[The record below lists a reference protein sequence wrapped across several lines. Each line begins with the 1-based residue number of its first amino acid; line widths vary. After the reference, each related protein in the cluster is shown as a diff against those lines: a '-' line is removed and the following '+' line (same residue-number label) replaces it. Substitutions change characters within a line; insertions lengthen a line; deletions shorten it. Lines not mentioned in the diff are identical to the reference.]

1 MIVDRYDPVNLFE
14 MVPTKLRLEM
24 EPELAALDRLLEDDE
39 IFVRLKADLSKR
51 RPNSARLGRHSTPVE
66 VLLRMLVVR
75 RLYDW
80 SFEQTERNV
89 SDSLVLRQ
97 FCRLY
102 LEPAP
107 DDTTLIRWAKLI
119 GPETLERLNERA
131 VALAVEHKATRGR
144 KLRTDATVVEANI
157 SHPRDS
163 ALLSDGVR
171 VLGRLMGKAKG
182 IFFLEGAGELFRD
195 RSRSAKRLA
204 RRIDEGARRRG
215 GDAKEALKGAYKRLI
230 GVAKASLEQARKVR
244 EMLPPEE
251 WRGLVDGLE
260 RFEEIVEQVVDQTER
275 RVLKGES
282 VPAAEKLVSLFEPHT
297 SIIRR
302 GKAGKETEYGH
313 KVWLE
318 ETEGGII
325 SGYRVLE
332 GNPADQAQLPPTL
345 EHHEERFGKPPRL
358 VAADR
363 GVYSPDNER
372 ECRKRGI
379 EQVCLPKPGK
389 KSERRREYER
399 RGWFRRGMRFR
410 AGIEGRISVC
420 KRRGYLGRCR
430 DKGEEGFGKWVGW
443 GVLCANLSTIA
454 RTMACR

>member
-1 MIVDRYDPVNLFE
+1 MIVDRHEPMNLSE
-14 MVPTKLRLEM
+14 LVPELRLEM
-24 EPELAALDRLLEDDE
+24 EPELAALDRLLDDDE
-39 IFVRLKADLSKR
+39 LFLRIKADLSKR
-51 RPNSARLGRHSTPVE
+51 RPNSSRLGRRSTPVE
-66 VLLRMLVVR
+66 VVLRMLVVR

-80 SFEQTERNV
+80 SFEATERNV
-89 SDSLVLRQ
+89 SDSLLLRQ

-102 LEPAP
+102 LEAAP

-119 GPETLERLNERA
+119 GPDTLEGLNERA
-131 VALAVEHKATRGR
+131 VALAFEHKATRGR

-157 SHPRDS
+157 SHPTDS

-171 VLGRLMGKAKG
+171 VLGRLMGKAKE
-182 IFFLEGAGELFRD
+182 ILEGTGESFRN

-215 GDAKEALKGAYKRLI
+215 GEAKEALKGAYERLI
-230 GVAKASLEQARKVR
+230 GVAKASLKQAQKVR
-244 EMLPPEE
+244 QMLLPKEQH
-251 WRGLVDGLE
+251 GLAGGLE
-260 RFEEIVEQVVDQTER
+260 RFAGLVERVVDQTER

-282 VPAAEKLVSLFEPHT
+282 VPAAEKLVSIFEPHT

-302 GKAGKETEYGH
+302 GKAGKETEYGR

-332 GNPADQAQLPPTL
+332 GNPADRDQLLPSL
-345 EHHEERFGKPPRL
+345 QRHEESFGKPPRL

-372 ECRKRGI
+372 ECQERGV
-379 EQVCLPKPGK
+379 ERVCLPKPGN
-389 KSERRREYER
+389 KSEKRREYER
-399 RGWFRRGMRFR
+399 QGWFRRGMRFR
-410 AGIEGRISVC
+410 AGIEGRISVS

-430 DKGEEGFGKWVGW
+430 EKGEEGFDRWVGW
-443 GVLCANLSTIA
+443 GVLASNLHATA
-454 RTMACR
+454 RVEAAR